1 MSKQNGKPV
10 TKTASAP
17 TTPPSAEVGEIVS
30 RADAVELPPPTEVVE
45 QATRRQYSPRY
56 KLRVLRETDELEAGQ
71 VGAYLRR
78 EGLYSSILS
87 TWRRQREAGALA
99 SLTPQQRG
107 PKSAPGVNADSKR
120 VGQLEK
126 ENAKLNE
133 QLRRLAL
140 VLDVQKKILLLCGE
154 TVPETNA

>member
-1 MSKQNGKPV
+1 MSKHNGNPV
-10 TKTASAP
+10 TKAASEPTA
-17 TTPPSAEVGEIVS
+17 PPSAEVGDS
-30 RADAVELPPPTEVVE
+30 RADAVDLPPQTEVVE
-45 QATRRQYSPRY
+45 RATRRQYSARY
-56 KLRVLRETDELEAGQ
+56 KLRVLQETDELETGQ
-71 VGAYLRR
+71 VGAFLRR

-99 SLTPQQRG
+99 SLTPQHRG

-126 ENAKLNE
+126 EIAKLNE
-133 QLRRLAL
+133 QNRRLAL
-140 VLDVQKKILLLCGE
+140 VLDIQKKILLLCGE

>member
-1 MSKQNGKPV
+1 
-10 TKTASAP
+10 
-17 TTPPSAEVGEIVS
+17 
-30 RADAVELPPPTEVVE
+30 
-45 QATRRQYSPRY
+45 
-56 KLRVLRETDELEAGQ
+56 LRETDELDAGQ
-71 VGAYLRR
+71 VGAFLRR
-78 EGLYSSILS
+78 EGLYWSILS

-107 PKSAPGVNADSKR
+107 PKPAPGVHADSKR

-133 QLRRLAL
+133 QVRRLAL